1 MATQRQLLVLLMTTL
16 MLGTGFA
23 GCLGGDDGGGDTGTD
38 PDNDG
43 EGNENTPPAD
53 TDGDGIYDVI
63 DQCANTPAGTV
74 VDCLVVPK
82 RPIRMA
88 MV

>member
-23 GCLGGDDGGGDTGTD
+23 GCLGGDDGGGGTTTNPDTDGDGTE
-38 PDNDG
+38 P
-43 EGNENTPPAD
+43 TPPAD

-63 DQCANTPAGTV
+63 EQWADTPPGT
-74 VDCLVVPK
+74 
-82 RPIRMA
+82 
-88 MV
+88 